1 MSIWINVFSVLA
13 LADLVIWWVAW
24 RTLGKVPRVWRWIR
38 VALHVFFA
46 TMIAGIAVLMFG
58 REYDWNVDVAVPRVA
73 TVAVFI
79 WHLLMVPLAF
89 AGIIVASIWALV
101 KMAVRLFRR
110 PGPSNAAASTGI
122 TRREFFA
129 RLCVLTPPAF
139 TVLLTAVA
147 EWQLN
152 GFRIR
157 RMTVTLPTLPAALDG
172 MTIANVADTHTG
184 RFTHGEI
191 LGRIAT
197 ATNELNADLVL
208 FAGDLIND
216 SLAWLDDGIA
226 MLKKIRGPL
235 VVIEGN
241 HDLFED
247 PLEFRRRVRAAG
259 LNFLVDEATTIEV
272 RGVPVQILG
281 MAWGTDSKR
290 PSRRSEPQLADSA
303 EVVLKLRDPAAFQI
317 LLAHHPHAWDY
328 VSGIPLTIS
337 GHTHGGQLMVT
348 EHFGFGPAMF
358 RYWSGLYT
366 RKVGHAADEGEALVV
381 SNGTGNWFP
390 LRTRAPAEIVHITLR
405 RGTA

>member
-1 MSIWINVFSVLA
+1 MSPWIRVFWVLA
-13 LADLVIWWVAW
+13 MADLVVWWVAW
-24 RTLGKVPRVWRWIR
+24 RTLGKAPNAWKWASVCMHI
-38 VALHVFFA
+38 FFA
-46 TMIAGIAVLMFG
+46 AMVAGIGALMFG
-58 REYDWNVDVAVPRVA
+58 REYHLNVDAVVPQVV

-89 AGIIVASIWALV
+89 AGIVIASVCSLV
-101 KMAVRLFRR
+101 RKVILLFRQ
-110 PGPSNAAASTGI
+110 PGVGTSGSGL

-129 RLCVLTPPAF
+129 RLCLLTPPAL
-139 TVLLTAVA
+139 TVLLTMVA
-147 EWQLN
+147 EQQLK

-157 RMTVTLPTLPAALDG
+157 RMTVTLPTLPVALDG
-172 MTIANVADTHTG
+172 MTIANVTDTHTG

-191 LGRIAT
+191 LDRIAA
-197 ATNELNADLVL
+197 ATNNLNADLVL

-226 MLKKIRGPL
+226 MLKKIRGPM

-241 HDLFED
+241 HDLFENEF
-247 PLEFRRRVRAAG
+247 EFRRRMKASG
-259 LNFLVDEATTIEV
+259 LNFLVNETTTLNLK
-272 RGVPVQILG
+272 GVPVQILG

-290 PSRRSEPQLADSA
+290 PSRMGEPQLADLA
-303 EVVLKLRDPAAFQI
+303 APLLKLRDPAAFPI

-348 EHFGFGPAMF
+348 KNFGFGPAMF

-366 RKVGHAADEGEALVV
+366 RKVGHPADEGEALVV

-390 LRTRAPAEIVHITLR
+390 LRTRAPAEIIHITLKR
-405 RGTA
+405 ATV

>member
-1 MSIWINVFSVLA
+1 MAMSPWMRVFCVLA
-13 LADLVIWWVAW
+13 MADLMIWWVAW
-24 RTLGKVPRVWRWIR
+24 RTLGRSPHAWKW
-38 VALHVFFA
+38 ASACMHLFFA
-46 TMIAGIAVLMFG
+46 FMVADVGALMFG
-58 REYDWNVDVAVPRVA
+58 REYHVNVDVMVPRVV

-79 WHLLMVPLAF
+79 WHLLMVPLVF
-89 AGIIVASIWALV
+89 AGIIVAAICSLV
-101 KMAVRLFRR
+101 GKVIRLFRR
-110 PGPSNAAASTGI
+110 PGIGATGAGL

-129 RLCVLTPPAF
+129 RLCLLTPPAL
-139 TVLLTAVA
+139 TVLLTMVA
-147 EWQLN
+147 EQQLK

-157 RMTVTLPTLPAALDG
+157 RITVTLPGLPAALDG
-172 MTIANVADTHTG
+172 MTITNVADVHTG
-184 RFTHGEI
+184 RFTHGDI
-191 LGRIAT
+191 LGRIAA
-197 ATNELNADLVL
+197 ATNELRADLVL

-226 MLKKIRGPL
+226 MLKKINRPL

-241 HDLFED
+241 HDLFENEF
-247 PLEFRRRVRAAG
+247 EFRQRVKASG
-259 LNFLVDEATTIEV
+259 LNFLVNETATITV

-290 PSRRSEPQLADSA
+290 PSRMGEPQLADLA
-303 EVVLKLRDPAAFQI
+303 APLLKLRDPAAFPI

-366 RKVGHAADEGEALVV
+366 RKVGHPQDEGEALVV

-390 LRTRAPAEIVHITLR
+390 LRTRAPAEIIHITLK
-405 RGTA
+405 RGVV

>member
-1 MSIWINVFSVLA
+1 MSLWIEIFWVLA
-13 LADLVIWWVAW
+13 IADLVIWCVAW
-24 RTLGKVPRVWRWIR
+24 RTLGKSPHSWKWTNAVM
-38 VALHVFFA
+38 HVFFA
-46 TMIAGIAVLMFG
+46 AMIAGIAVLMLG
-58 REYDWNVDVAVPRVA
+58 RTQHWNVDMMVPRVV

-79 WHLLMVPLAF
+79 WHLLMVPLAL
-89 AGIIVASIWALV
+89 AGIVLAAVWTLV
-101 KMAVRLFRR
+101 KAVIRLFRR
-110 PGPSNAAASTGI
+110 PVNGVAATGI

-129 RLCVLTPPAF
+129 RFCALTPPSL
-139 TVLLTAVA
+139 TVLLTLVA
-147 EWQLN
+147 EKQLRE
-152 GFRIR
+152 FRIR
-157 RMTVTLPTLPAALDG
+157 AITVTLPALPAALDG

-184 RFTHGEI
+184 RFTHGDI
-191 LGRIAT
+191 LGRIAD

-216 SLAWLDDGIA
+216 SLTWLADGIA

-241 HDLFED
+241 HDLFEN
-247 PLEFRRRVRAAG
+247 PSEFRRRVRTSG
-259 LNFLVDEATTIEV
+259 LNFLVNEATTLNI
-272 RGVPVQILG
+272 RGVPMQILG

-290 PSRRSEPQLADSA
+290 PSRRGEPQLADSA
-303 EVVLKLRDPAAFQI
+303 KLLLKLRDPAAFPI

-348 EHFGFGPAMF
+348 DHLGFGPAMF

-366 RKVGHAADEGEALVV
+366 RKVGHPADEGEALVV

-390 LRTRAPAEIVHITLR
+390 LRTMAPAEIVHITLR
-405 RGTA
+405 RAA